1 MGILDNYLQELFGIG
16 NSPEKQLEKI
26 GFVDPNDKSL
36 PNPYNFRQL
45 KLDPK
50 ITKEDI
56 KKADVEWRKII
67 DKGWTHVDTP
77 KEGFEGIINKV
88 KNNKKNGARLY
99 VIVDKGKRVG
109 IVGITNSLSPYFHYG
124 VESIYVTWVRGK
136 NYATSGMMKM
146 LNLPDIPQYHVKG
159 KELLLTSI
167 NIDIDKE
174 NLQSISVARNLK
186 AKLKDK
192 TGWKNSYEVKSP
204 YWWNN
209 NKLLKHTK

>member
-56 KKADVEWRKII
+56 KKANIEWQKII
-67 DKGWTHVDTP
+67 DQGWTHANDS
-77 KEGFEGIINKV
+77 ERGFQGVLDKV
-88 KNNKKNGARLY
+88 KRNKKEGARLY

-109 IVGITNSLSPYFHYG
+109 IVGVTNYLLELVF
-124 VESIYVTWVRGK
+124 ITWVRGK
-136 NYATSGMMKM
+136 NYATAGVMKM
-146 LNLPDIPQYHVKG
+146 LNLPDFPQYYIKG
-159 KELLLTSI
+159 KELRFTTVD
-167 NIDIDKE
+167 IDIATK
-174 NLQSISVARNLK
+174 NKASIAVARNLK
-186 AKLKDK
+186 ATLKHK
-192 TGWKNSYEVKSP
+192 TGWISNYEVKSP

-209 NKLLKHTK
+209 NKLLKH